1 MPAITQPDGRR
12 ARRGWQI
19 PHAVG
24 ALVGAATLAA
34 AAISPAG
41 ATTTFEATYAI
52 SLARLTIGT
61 AEAKGRFSDTAYAAT
76 ITGNTSGISRL
87 VSDARALLLG
97 EGRIA
102 TDRPLPESYDLE
114 TREGDFETH
123 VRMKLRAGAVTDL
136 LVIPRLSQ
144 HPDRIPLE
152 PEHKRNVVDPVA
164 AFLVVADTPG
174 IGDGS
179 RICRRT
185 IKVFDGWQRFD
196 VRLAYKQTR
205 RVDGSSDA
213 YDGPVVV
220 CTARY
225 VPVAGHRMSLKATR
239 DMMENER
246 LEVWYAPVN
255 NRRLL
260 VPYRI
265 LIGTT
270 YGDLVIVATRF
281 VATESDA
288 KPAVGN

>member
-1 MPAITQPDGRR
+1 MPAITQSDGGRP
-12 ARRGWQI
+12 RRGWQR
-19 PHAVG
+19 PQAVG

-34 AAISPAG
+34 VAISPAA

-52 SLARLTIGT
+52 SIAGLTIGT
-61 AEAKGRFSDTAYAAT
+61 AEAKSRFTDTEYAAT
-76 ITGNTSGISRL
+76 VTGKTSGISRL

-102 TDRPLPESYDLE
+102 RDRLLPGSYDLE
-114 TREGDFETH
+114 TREGDFETD
-123 VRMKLRAGAVTDL
+123 VRMKLKAGAVTDL
-136 LVIPRLSQ
+136 LVIPRLGQ
-144 HPDRIPLE
+144 YPDRIPLE
-152 PEHKRNVVDPVA
+152 PEHKRDVVDPVA

-174 IGDGS
+174 ISDGS

-185 IKVFDGWQRFD
+185 IKVFDGWQRYD
-196 VRLAYKQTR
+196 IRLTYKQTR
-205 RVDGSSDA
+205 KVDGSGDA
-213 YDGPVVV
+213 YDGRVVV

-225 VPVAGHRMSLKATR
+225 VPVAGHRMSLKTTR
-239 DMMENER
+239 YMAENKR
-246 LEVWYAPVN
+246 LEVWYAPVK